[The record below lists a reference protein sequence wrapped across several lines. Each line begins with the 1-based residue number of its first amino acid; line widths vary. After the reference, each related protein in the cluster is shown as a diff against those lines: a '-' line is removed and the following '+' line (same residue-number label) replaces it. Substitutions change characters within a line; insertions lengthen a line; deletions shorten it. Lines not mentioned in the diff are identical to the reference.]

1 MPRAQLHSGETMVA
15 VKAHQA
21 DAFLKP
27 PGPSVPAVLF
37 YGTDAGLVAERA
49 ARLARLL
56 AEAETPPGE
65 IIRIDDSDLETDS
78 DRLAVELQT
87 MPMFGG
93 SKIVRAIA
101 GRRITA
107 AALQPLIGSGTL
119 AGRLIVE
126 AGNLRPNDALRALFE
141 KSAQAAAVA
150 CFPDEA
156 HDLEDL
162 IRATLKSHGLGIGP
176 EARDLLLARVGADRA
191 LSRGEIEKLAL
202 YAVGKTE
209 IEPADVEAIVG
220 DASEQTIDRI
230 LSAAASGDAARAA
243 AEFARA
249 VAAGESPQGIIA
261 ATQRYFQRLHRIRS
275 EIDQG
280 RSFDDAVRTLRPPIH
295 FKQKDALGLQ
305 CRVWTTARLTR
316 ALSRVARAAKS
327 ARLSGTLEE
336 AVAEELLLGLA
347 AAARPSARQ

>member
-1 MPRAQLHSGETMVA
+1 MVA

-21 DAFLKP
+21 ELFLKP

-49 ARLARLL
+49 ARLASNL
-56 AEAETPPGE
+56 AARETPPGE
-65 IIRIDDSDLETDS
+65 IIRLDDADLDSDP

-107 AALQPLIGSGTL
+107 GSLQSLIGGDSL
-119 AGRLIVE
+119 AARLIVE
-126 AGNLRPNDALRALFE
+126 AGNLRPNDAMRALFE

-150 CFPDEA
+150 CYPDEV
-156 HDLEDL
+156 HDLEGL
-162 IRATLKSHGLGIGP
+162 IRTTLKGHGLAIGP

-202 YAVGKTE
+202 YAAGKSE

-220 DASEQTIDRI
+220 DASELTIDRI
-230 LSAAASGDAARAA
+230 LTAAASGDAAKAV

-275 EIDQG
+275 DIDQG
-280 RSFDDAVRTLRPPIH
+280 RSFDDAIRQLRPPIH

-305 CRVWTTARLTR
+305 CRTWTTARLTQ
-316 ALSRVARAAKS
+316 ALSRVARAAKA

-336 AVAEELLLGLA
+336 AVAEELLMSLA
-347 AAARPSARQ
+347 AAARPRART